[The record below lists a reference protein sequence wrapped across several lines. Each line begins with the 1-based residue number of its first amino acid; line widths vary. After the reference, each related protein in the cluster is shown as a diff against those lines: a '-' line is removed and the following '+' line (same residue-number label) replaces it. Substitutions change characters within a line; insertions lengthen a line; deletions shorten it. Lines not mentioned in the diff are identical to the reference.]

1 MPMRRTHTCGEL
13 SKKDIGKKVTLCG
26 WASSIRSHG
35 KITFIDLRDRY
46 GVTQIVLKESI
57 EIKPEYVLKI
67 EGLVKSR
74 PPTTINNNILT
85 GEIEIESSS
94 IEIINPSKPLPIE
107 IDDKKS
113 FSDEI
118 RLKYRYLDLRRN
130 NMQNNIITRHKVT
143 QATREYLNNQNFLE
157 IETPLLMKST
167 PEGARDYLVPSR
179 VNPGKF
185 YSLPQSPQLYKQIL
199 MISGFD
205 RYYQIA
211 RCLRDEDL
219 RQDRQPEFTQ
229 IDIEMSFL
237 DEEDI
242 YNLIEGM
249 LKHIFKKVL
258 NIDIKTPFPR
268 IKYLEAME
276 KYNSDKPDLRKDKN
290 NPKEFEF
297 CWVVDFPLFEYS
309 KEEKRLV
316 AMHHP
321 FTSPKEEDLKLLDKN
336 PEKVRARS
344 YDIVLNGLELGG
356 GSIRIHKE
364 DIQKKIFDNL
374 GIDKKT
380 AEKRFGFL
388 LEALSYGGPIHG
400 GIALGLDRLV
410 ALITGTNDIREVI
423 AFPKNKAAQCP
434 MDGCPSEISEK
445 QLKEL
450 NIKLDLKKK

>member
-1 MPMRRTHTCGEL
+1 MKRTHTCGEL
-13 SKKDIGKKVTLCG
+13 NEGNIGKKVTLCG
-26 WASSIRSHG
+26 WVSSIRSHG

-46 GVTQIVLKESI
+46 GITQIVTKESLD
-57 EIKPEYVLKI
+57 IKPEYVLKVQ
-67 EGLVKSR
+67 GLVKSR
-74 PPTTINNNILT
+74 PPATINKKIPT
-85 GEIEIESSS
+85 GGIEIESSS
-94 IEIINPSKPLPIE
+94 IEIINPCKNLPIE

-118 RLKYRYLDLRRN
+118 RLKYRYLDLRRS

-143 QATREYLNNQNFLE
+143 QATREFLNNQNFLE
-157 IETPLLMKST
+157 IETPLLVKPT

-185 YSLPQSPQLYKQIL
+185 YSLPQSPQLYKQIS

-229 IDIEMSFL
+229 IDIEMSFI
-237 DEEDI
+237 DEDDI
-242 YNLIEGM
+242 YNLIEDM

-258 NIDIKTPFPR
+258 NIDIKTPFLR
-268 IKYLEAME
+268 IKYSEAMK

-290 NPKEFEF
+290 NPKEFAF

-316 AMHHP
+316 SMHHP
-321 FTSPKEEDLKLLDKN
+321 FTSPKDEDINLLDKK
-336 PEKVRARS
+336 PEQVRAKA
-344 YDIVLNGLELGG
+344 YDVVLNGTELGG
-356 GSIRIHKE
+356 GSIRIHKQ
-364 DIQKKIFDNL
+364 DIQSKIFNIL
-374 GIDKKT
+374 KIDKKT
-380 AEKRFGFL
+380 AERRFGFL
-388 LEALSYGGPIHG
+388 LEALSYGSPIHG

-434 MDGCPSEISEK
+434 MDGSPSEASDA

-450 NIKLDLKKK
+450 NIKLDLRKK